1 MRRGEYTKE
10 ERAEALKIYEA
21 GRANGLT
28 AMDAAKE
35 AGVPYITLRSWQL
48 KRDERQ
54 EKLLKDIANI
64 VAPSIEPVG
73 LAEGTMD
80 LYRNMEVSSYEAP
93 APTYPRLVLTSG
105 NIVEGPLEGLIE
117 ILKAVEGRA

>member
-1 MRRGEYTKE
+1 MSRRKYTKK
-10 ERAEALKIYEA
+10 ERAELLRIYES

-48 KRDERQ
+48 KSRDSKQ
-54 EKLLKDIANI
+54 EKFRKDIAKI
-64 VAPSIEPVG
+64 VTSPVEPVPV
-73 LAEGTMD
+73 
-80 LYRNMEVSSYEAP
+80 VSAKLEEP
-93 APTYPRLVLTSG
+93 EEPNYPRLVLTSG

>member
-1 MRRGEYTKE
+1 MSRRKYTKK

-28 AMDAAKE
+28 AMDSAKE

-48 KRDERQ
+48 KSRDSKQKKFRE
-54 EKLLKDIANI
+54 DIAKI
-64 VAPSIEPVG
+64 MAPSVEPVE
-73 LAEGTMD
+73 LAGGTMD

-93 APTYPRLVLTSG
+93 EPNYPRSC
-105 NIVEGPLEGLIE
+105 
-117 ILKAVEGRA
+117 